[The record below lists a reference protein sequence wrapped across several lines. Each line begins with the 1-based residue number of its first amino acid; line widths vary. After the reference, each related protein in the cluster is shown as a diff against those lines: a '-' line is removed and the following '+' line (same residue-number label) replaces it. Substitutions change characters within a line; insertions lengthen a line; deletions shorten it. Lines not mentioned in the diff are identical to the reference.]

1 MAETS
6 QAAGSLRGTAM
17 KPRRARNWV
26 ALAAAAASLVAGAIL
41 YASRSSWRGGP
52 RTDSIGELGAPAP
65 AASGTSTSGTPAP
78 TASRPSDAGTDA
90 GDREARGDWK
100 ARLLH
105 AQARL
110 ANYKRWAQYPPGA
123 RPASEQP
130 DRLFPTA
137 PVTRSLPLAKGGVP
151 NPHVKVRLFQDRL
164 ALVGQESARL
174 SVRCEDEQ
182 GAVLPCSVISGKVES
197 LVRSGDPGGPGGFT
211 PVTFADDGKA
221 GDEKAGDGTFTATVQ
236 PGRLGMRQKPGPLLV
251 TCSLRIGGED
261 GDAMFD
267 LFYTP
272 EPPAVLTGK
281 VREAVEQGS
290 LVLYYGIE
298 VRTAGRYVLSAR
310 VDDANGKPLAL
321 LEWNDPLE
329 AGAHEVKLVLFGKL
343 LRDLAPAMPLRM
355 RDLDG
360 FLLKEDADPD
370 REHVPM
376 LAGYHHTTSTY
387 PLTAFSSEEWSS
399 EQRDRNLQ
407 EYERDV
413 EETRR
418 RLELPPPPPPP

>member
-1 MAETS
+1 LVHAE
-6 QAAGSLRGTAM
+6 
-17 KPRRARNWV
+17 
-26 ALAAAAASLVAGAIL
+26 
-41 YASRSSWRGGP
+41 
-52 RTDSIGELGAPAP
+52 
-65 AASGTSTSGTPAP
+65 
-78 TASRPSDAGTDA
+78 
-90 GDREARGDWK
+90 
-100 ARLLH
+100 
-105 AQARL
+105 ARL

-137 PVTRSLPLAKGGVP
+137 PVTRNLPLAKGGVP

-267 LFYTP
+267 LVYTP

-343 LRDLAPAMPLRM
+343 LRDLAPAMPLRV

-387 PLTAFSSEEWSS
+387 PLTAFSSGTGRLRPKQ
-399 EQRDRNLQ
+399 QRAARSQPAGVRARRRGDAPPPRAPAAAALSRRG
-407 EYERDV
+407 ERLAIGRGRHRASP
-413 EETRR
+413 RR
-418 RLELPPPPPPP
+418 RLLYERSGQW